1 MRRIHLVAL
10 AAGLLAIA
18 LPAAAQTPGC
28 GGQPRCAEVASFT
41 ATITDFR
48 TSTNG
53 RTKVLT
59 ATVRF
64 QNRLNRPLIL
74 GYVDGS
80 GVATDDQGNRY
91 VLYGENAVR
100 AIGVISR
107 QGLDPKFV
115 LEAGQW
121 SDARFE
127 LVWNPSGRDIIGLG
141 FDLELAIRELNPIQG
156 RQYRLGL
163 EHALQ
168 FKGLGDA
175 PAAGPSQATAAPGPA
190 PAPAAAP
197 AAPME
202 DLCAGKAR
210 CAHPGPFVAEIQ
222 NITSALSG
230 PYQDHVMRINVQFRN
245 VSSEPLILG
254 YSAKSSKMVD
264 NLGNEY
270 YWGHAGTYDRSVTGM
285 GIVESRSAG
294 ADFVLQPGQ
303 QRMATFQ
310 VTRYSTIRKQLG
322 TGFTWDFAVEQLEIL
337 PSSQVRAG
345 RQYSLNFQDLAVRPP
360 TAAGAPAQQ
369 KQATPAE
376 SMQQLKDLFKKKK

>member
-1 MRRIHLVAL
+1 
-10 AAGLLAIA
+10 
-18 LPAAAQTPGC
+18 
-28 GGQPRCAEVASFT
+28 
-41 ATITDFR
+41 
-48 TSTNG
+48 
-53 RTKVLT
+53 
-59 ATVRF
+59 
-64 QNRLNRPLIL
+64 
-74 GYVDGS
+74 
-80 GVATDDQGNRY
+80 
-91 VLYGENAVR
+91 
-100 AIGVISR
+100 
-107 QGLDPKFV
+107 
-115 LEAGQW
+115 
-121 SDARFE
+121 
-127 LVWNPSGRDIIGLG
+127 
-141 FDLELAIRELNPIQG
+141 
-156 RQYRLGL
+156 
-163 EHALQ
+163 
-168 FKGLGDA
+168 
-175 PAAGPSQATAAPGPA
+175 
-190 PAPAAAP
+190 
-197 AAPME
+197 ME

-245 VSSEPLILG
+245 VTSEPLILG

-369 KQATPAE
+369 RQATPAE

>member
-175 PAAGPSQATAAPGPA
+175 PAAAPAAGPSQVSA
-190 PAPAAAP
+190 APAAAP

-245 VSSEPLILG
+245 VTSEPLILG

-369 KQATPAE
+369 RQATPAE